1 MAKVVPIVMLL
12 LSMFFVCGQN
22 SKAEAYDVYVGTY
35 DSGLKAYVMSETLH
49 FYNNYRSYDI
59 TVKAVGYITVYVD
72 YHIWS
77 NGPGEPFQY
86 KNSQGYSGYIQ
97 NGSVEE
103 KINNY
108 AFNEWGKIVTGNR

>member
-1 MAKVVPIVMLL
+1 MMLTVALIVV
-12 LSMFFVCGQN
+12 GAQTN
-22 SKAEAYDVYVGTY
+22 KAEAYDVYVGTY

-59 TVKAVGYITVYVD
+59 TVKAVGYITVYVN

-103 KINNY
+103 RINNY